1 MTIFQK
7 ILQFSYPIRMR
18 LSELTGMGKKQL
30 MNDTK
35 RKPST
40 PIYDTEV
47 ISNTGKPV
55 NLEQFRGKYLLIVN
69 LASNCGF
76 TGQYAELENLYQQHH
91 DKLVVLGFPAN
102 DFGGQEPG
110 SDETIASFCQLNFGV
125 SFPLFKKDSVKGA
138 AMQPVYQWLTN
149 PAKNGW
155 NEEAPNWNF
164 CKYLVSPTG
173 ELLGFYTAAVS
184 PLTPGL
190 VSQLV

>member
-1 MTIFQK
+1 
-7 ILQFSYPIRMR
+7 MR

-40 PIYDTEV
+40 PIYETEA

-76 TGQYAELENLYQQHH
+76 TGQYAELENLYQQHR
-91 DKLVVLGFPAN
+91 DKLEVLGFPAN

-125 SFPLFKKDSVKGA
+125 SFPLFKKDSVKGTG
-138 AMQPVYQWLTN
+138 MQPVYQWLTD

-155 NEEAPNWNF
+155 NGEAPNWNF

-190 VSQLV
+190 VNQLV